1 MSIGPFLT
9 ASQAPNSLLTDMG
22 MVRKVLANIS
32 LKDVSME
39 RLRVE
44 EFGKLKDEDCG

>member
-32 LKDVSME
+32 FKDVSME

-44 EFGKLKDEDCG
+44 KLGESNDEDCG